1 MKILKKNDQ
10 TETSL
15 TYCFYYN
22 LAISKISMQNKKKGK
37 MNCEQRNKDNIILV
51 TKEKTAAT
59 ESDFISETKFLVPL
73 IPFLDVKKYK

>member
-1 MKILKKNDQ
+1 
-10 TETSL
+10 
-15 TYCFYYN
+15 
-22 LAISKISMQNKKKGK
+22 MQNKKKGK

-73 IPFLDVKKYK
+73 IPFLDVKYK